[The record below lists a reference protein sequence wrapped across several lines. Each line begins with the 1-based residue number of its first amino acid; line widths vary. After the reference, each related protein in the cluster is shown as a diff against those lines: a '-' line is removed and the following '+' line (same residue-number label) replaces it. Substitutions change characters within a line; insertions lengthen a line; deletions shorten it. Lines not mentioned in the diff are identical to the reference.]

1 MPSSDTPIAVSFR
14 PWSPP
19 KAASQRS
26 VQALVYG
33 LLVCLQLGSG
43 AFATEQPPAANSA
56 VEILDSDGFREILV
70 RQGDL
75 YISGQPS
82 EAGLARLQKAGVT
95 TIINLRTNQEMGD
108 REVVPFDEASEVDK
122 LGMTYVHLPSGGPD
136 TPYSPEILDRFAEA
150 LNEAEGKV
158 LLHCTVAWRASHL
171 YTAYLYRY
179 QGLSLNDAVNVGR
192 KINIGSLPLSGYLG
206 EELNFDTSGETP
218 RD

>member
-1 MPSSDTPIAVSFR
+1 MPSSDTPNAAFLCR
-14 PWSPP
+14 WSPP
-19 KAASQRS
+19 EAVSRRF

-33 LLVCLQLGSG
+33 LLVWLQLGSG
-43 AFATEQPPAANSA
+43 AFAIEQPPAANSE
-56 VEILDSDGFREILV
+56 VEILDSDGFRELLV
-70 RQGDL
+70 RRGDL

-82 EAGLARLQKAGVT
+82 EAGLERLQKAGVT
-95 TIINLRTNQEMGD
+95 TIINLRTSQEMD
-108 REVVPFDEASEVDK
+108 NREVVPFDEASEVDK
-122 LGMTYVHLPSGGPD
+122 LAMTYVHLPSGGPD

-150 LNEAEGKV
+150 LNEADGKV

-192 KINIGSLPLSGYLG
+192 KINIGSLPLSGFLG
-206 EELNFDTSGETP
+206 EELSFESTGETP